1 MRRLKKRND
10 RQEALG
16 ERLRSQMEKGAE
28 TGLSYERIAVMELF
42 EKICRQLALG
52 ELLGPPEALSGGFMH
67 KMYSLETERGKYALK
82 LLNPHIMKRNS
93 AMANYRQAEQL
104 ERMLEDGGI
113 PILPALLFHG
123 KKMQETE
130 GQYYYLF
137 RFFSGRALQG
147 SEIEVC
153 HCERMGR
160 ALAQIHGIQRR
171 REKVRIDEIHGDW
184 TNYLEKLSEQGH
196 ALEALIRE
204 NLERILD
211 WEKEGNAALS
221 GLPEEVTIC
230 HNDMDSKNVLWRG
243 GEFRII
249 DLECL
254 SWESPYLELYD
265 LALNWAGYEE
275 CAIDQ
280 EKLKALV
287 NAYGQG
293 GGRLPED
300 WECLYEAEKVA
311 KLDWLEF
318 NLKRA
323 LGLEGDESD
332 KPLGVSMVKWAIR
345 HLQYYAEARDRIL
358 EALAGRFIH
367 VSS

>member
-1 MRRLKKRND
+1 
-10 RQEALG
+10 
-16 ERLRSQMEKGAE
+16 MEW
-28 TGLSYERIAVMELF
+28 F
-42 EKICRQLALG
+42 EKICRQLELG
-52 ELLGPPEALSGGFMH
+52 GLTAPPEPLSGGFMH

-93 AMANYRQAEQL
+93 AMTNYRQAEEL
-104 ERMLEDGGI
+104 EAKLEGRGI
-113 PILPALLFHG
+113 PILPALRFHG

-130 GQYYYLF
+130 GQYFYLF
-137 RFFSGRALQG
+137 DFFPGRALRK
-147 SEIEVC
+147 SEIDIG
-153 HCERMGR
+153 HCEKMGQ
-160 ALAQIHGIQRR
+160 ALARIHGIQRR

-184 TNYLEKLSEQGH
+184 TGYLKMLSQREH
-196 ALEALIRE
+196 TLKELIQE

-221 GLPEEVTIC
+221 WLPEEVTIC
-230 HNDMDSKNVLWRG
+230 HNDMDSKNVLWLD

-280 EKLKALV
+280 GKLKALV
-287 NAYGQG
+287 KAYEQG
-293 GGRLPED
+293 GGRLTED

-323 LGLEGDESD
+323 LGLEGDEGD
-332 KPLGVSMVKWAIR
+332 KPLGVSMVKWAMR
-345 HLQYYAEARDRIL
+345 HLQYYAEARDQIL
-358 EALAGRFIH
+358 EAL
-367 VSS
+367 V

>member
-1 MRRLKKRND
+1 MEWLEKDNLMEWFRKDNLM
-10 RQEALG
+10 EWLG
-16 ERLRSQMEKGAE
+16 KDNLMEW
-28 TGLSYERIAVMELF
+28 F
-42 EKICRQLALG
+42 EKICRQLELG
-52 ELLGPPEALSGGFMH
+52 GLIAPPEALSGGFLH

-82 LLNPHIMKRNS
+82 LLNPHIMKRDS
-93 AMANYRQAEQL
+93 AMANYRQAEEL
-104 ERMLEDGGI
+104 ETKLEDSGI
-113 PILPALLFHG
+113 PILPALRFHG

-130 GQYYYLF
+130 GKYYYLF
-137 RFFSGRALQG
+137 EFFPGRALLW
-147 SEIEVC
+147 SEIEIR
-153 HCERMGR
+153 HCEKMGR
-160 ALAQIHGIQRR
+160 TLARIHGIERR
-171 REKVRIDEIHGDW
+171 RERVRIDEIHGDW
-184 TNYLEKLSEQGH
+184 AGYLQKLSEQGH
-196 ALEALIRE
+196 ALKELLQA
-204 NLERILD
+204 NLEQILL

-230 HNDMDSKNVLWRG
+230 HNDMDSKNVLWLD

-318 NLKRA
+318 NLRRA
-323 LGLEGDESD
+323 LGLEGDEND
-332 KPLGVSMVKWAIR
+332 QPLGGSMVKWAIR
-345 HLQYYAEARDRIL
+345 HLRYYAESRERIL
-358 EALAGRFIH
+358 EALA
-367 VSS
+367 

>member
-1 MRRLKKRND
+1 
-10 RQEALG
+10 
-16 ERLRSQMEKGAE
+16 
-28 TGLSYERIAVMELF
+28 MELF
-42 EKICRQLALG
+42 GKICRQLELG
-52 ELLGPPEALSGGFMH
+52 ELIAPPEALSGGYMH

-82 LLNPHIMKRNS
+82 LLNPHIMRRDS
-93 AMANYRQAEQL
+93 AMANYRQAEKL
-104 ERMLEDGGI
+104 EAMLENSGI

-123 KKMQETE
+123 KKMQETK

-137 RFFSGRALQG
+137 EFFPGRALQA
-147 SEIEVC
+147 SEIEIG
-153 HCERMGR
+153 HCGKMGQT
-160 ALAQIHGIQRR
+160 LAWIHGIQRR
-171 REKVRIDEIHGDW
+171 REKVQIDEIHGNW
-184 TNYLEKLSEQGH
+184 NCYLEKLSKQGH
-196 ALEALIRE
+196 ELEELMRE
-204 NLERILD
+204 NLEQILD
-211 WEKEGNAALS
+211 WEKKGNAALS
-221 GLPEEVTIC
+221 RLPEEVTIC
-230 HNDMDSKNVLWRG
+230 HNDMDSKNVLWRDG
-243 GEFRII
+243 DFRII

-275 CAIDQ
+275 CAIDPK
-280 EKLKALV
+280 KLKALV
-287 NAYGQG
+287 TAYGQG

-323 LGLEGDESD
+323 LGLEGDEND

-358 EALAGRFIH
+358 EAL
-367 VSS
+367 V